1 MVDQRC
7 LRNSRGALV
16 ETRRCVVP
24 KKEHK
29 RSHFVHKLAV
39 DRGEMELAV
48 FFANSPDVRVSHE
61 LSLHSDTLTNTT
73 VSSVGLGPDPLI
85 GSLGCIQVTT
95 SCK

>member
-1 MVDQRC
+1 M
-7 LRNSRGALV
+7 
-16 ETRRCVVP
+16 VP

-39 DRGEMELAV
+39 DSGETELAV
-48 FFANSPDVRVSHE
+48 FFANSPEVR